1 MYSVLLYS
9 LWWENMRKKEGKK
22 RWNLWVR
29 ITINHQGLDD
39 KATFLAS
46 QYSSRFD
53 YSVDARMTFS
63 RYQKTRAKENLI
75 QWIRWAEKMCYIR
88 WQSLLVFPKKNLPNH
103 FSGHLVWKSFE
114 VLLQHLL
121 HCDIKCHPLL
131 KCQAQQSFIRL
142 HSDLLGTVGPFKAQ
156 QVQIFTTPNGL
167 SWSSWIQSLHEKRK
181 PSHKLWGFFMAL
193 KFAFGAGFS
202 ILLYGLPQYY
212 LYFIISIGY
221 ILLWI

>member
-103 FSGHLVWKSFE
+103 FSGHLVWK
-114 VLLQHLL
+114 
-121 HCDIKCHPLL
+121 I
-131 KCQAQQSFIRL
+131 
-142 HSDLLGTVGPFKAQ
+142 
-156 QVQIFTTPNGL
+156 
-167 SWSSWIQSLHEKRK
+167 
-181 PSHKLWGFFMAL
+181 LWGFAPASAAL
-193 KFAFGAGFS
+193 RHQMSSSTQMSSPAKFHQTPFWSARDCWPIQSSAGADFYYTKWAELVVMNPIFTWEEEAITQTLGLFYGLEVCVWCWFQYPTLWLATVLS
-202 ILLYGLPQYY
+202 LLYN
-212 LYFIISIGY
+212 FNR
-221 ILLWI
+221 LLLRI